1 MNKATFKIKARNP
14 DVLSCIANLSNDE
27 IFTPPEFVNEM
38 LDVLESAW
46 ADSNGGQSIWEDE
59 TVTFL
64 DPATK
69 TGVYLREIV
78 SRLVAGLEAK
88 IPDLNQRVD
97 HILNK
102 QVFGIAITE
111 LTALLARRSVYC
123 SKWADGEH
131 SITKQ
136 FKDQNGNIWFGH
148 PEHTWAGD
156 RCAYCGAT
164 KSKLD
169 RGSTREAHAYAFIH
183 ALDIKKWIQKEF
195 GEKMHFDVIIG
206 NPPYQLKDD
215 GAAASAR
222 PIYQLFIKQALAL
235 EPRYVSM
242 VVPSRWFSGGKG
254 LDEFRSQM
262 LGDKRLRSIV
272 DFIVDKDAFPKINLN
287 GGVNYFLWERDN
299 PGECEITTIAP
310 GGKRGIS
317 ETRNLDEFDVFV
329 RWNESVSILRKVLAE
344 GGPNFKSRVSSRK
357 PFGLSTNFHGAG
369 TKTTAKPIKLY
380 GSGKVSWVA
389 DKELL
394 TNRDWA
400 YQWKVLVSRATDGN
414 ENYPLPVWDQAG
426 PFLAGPNEACSETY
440 LIASLAK
447 DEIEARHIQHYM
459 RTKFFRFMVSLRKI
473 TQDNKAD
480 IFAFVPELPM
490 TKSWTDEEL
499 FKRFGLTDEEV
510 AFIDSN
516 IRDVD
521 FTNE

>member
-1 MNKATFKIKARNP
+1 MSKATFNLKARNP

-27 IFTPPEFVNEM
+27 VFTPPEFVNEM

-46 ADSNGGQSIWEDE
+46 ANSNQGQIIWEDE

-78 SRLVAGLEAK
+78 SRLVVGLERK
-88 IPDLNQRVD
+88 IPDLKQRVD
-97 HILNK
+97 HILTK

-136 FKDQNGNIWFGH
+136 FKDPNGNIWFGH

-156 RCAYCGAT
+156 RCSYCGA
-164 KSKLD
+164 KKLQLD
-169 RGSTREAHAYAFIH
+169 RGSKREAHAYAFIH
-183 ALDIKKWIQKEF
+183 SLDIKKWIQKEF
-195 GEKMHFDVIIG
+195 GDNMHFDVIIG

-235 EPRYVSM
+235 DPRFVSM

-310 GGKRGIS
+310 GGKRGLS
-317 ETRNLDEFDVFV
+317 ESRDLGEFDVFI
-329 RWNESVSILRKVLAE
+329 RRNEAVSILRKVLAM
-344 GGPNFKSRVSSRK
+344 GDPSFKTRISARK
-357 PFGLSTNFHGAG
+357 PFGLPTNFHGAG
-369 TKTTAKPIKLY
+369 SPSASKPIKLH
-380 GSGKVSWVA
+380 GSGKVSWVGEQ
-389 DKELL
+389 ELL
-394 TNRDWA
+394 TNREWTGR
-400 YQWKVLVSRATDGN
+400 WKVLVAAATDGN
-414 ENYPLPVWDQAG
+414 ENYPLPIWDQIGPFVAG
-426 PFLAGPNEACSETY
+426 PGEACSETY
-440 LIASLAK
+440 LVAYVAES
-447 DEIEARHIQHYM
+447 EEEARNVVAYM
-459 RTKFFRFMVSLRKI
+459 RTRFFRFMVSLRKVA
-473 TQDNKAD
+473 QHNK
-480 IFAFVPELPM
+480 IENFGFVPFLPM
-490 TKSWTDEEL
+490 DKVREDEEL
-499 FKRFGLTDEEV
+499 FKRYKLTVDEVE
-510 AFIDSN
+510 FIKAS
-516 IRDVD
+516 IREMNFDNV
-521 FTNE
+521 